1 MRGFLGL
8 MVVGVTLVSGAAHG
22 AELAWTGLTVR
33 VYDNAKVP
41 KRALRAA
48 LDTAAQALRPADVE
62 VTWVPCSTSSGGRC
76 TVPLGGGELMVRLV
90 RSAKGAPSDDD
101 ESLGSALVDPARGAG
116 VLATVYVDRVE
127 RLAQGTDGDLGILLG
142 RAMAHEIGHLLMGRP
157 AHARHGLMRPR
168 WTRAEVTR
176 NAAADWGFDPP
187 DLRAIRA
194 RMRMQGAAYAVP
206 RDESAAFTRAG
217 VNGISRSRAPV
228 ASNTALP
235 IAAATTVM
243 AVSPAPLAGADGWL
257 TSTASTT
264 GVREPTANVR

>member
-127 RLAQGTDGDLGILLG
+127 RLAHGTDGDLGTLLG

-176 NAAADWGFDPP
+176 NAAADWGFDAP

-194 RMRMQGAAYAVP
+194 RKRM
-206 RDESAAFTRAG
+206 
-217 VNGISRSRAPV
+217 
-228 ASNTALP
+228 
-235 IAAATTVM
+235 
-243 AVSPAPLAGADGWL
+243 
-257 TSTASTT
+257 
-264 GVREPTANVR
+264 

>member
-8 MVVGVTLVSGAAHG
+8 MVVGMTLVSGAAHG
-22 AELAWTGLTVR
+22 AELGWTGLTVR
-33 VYDNAKVP
+33 VYDNANVP
-41 KRALRAA
+41 KGALRAA
-48 LDTAAQALRPADVE
+48 LDTAAQTLRPADVE
-62 VTWVPCSTSSGGRC
+62 VAWVTCSVSSGGRC
-76 TVPLGGGELMVRLV
+76 TVPLGRGELMVRLV
-90 RSAKGAPSDDD
+90 RSVKSAPGTDD
-101 ESLGSALVDPARGAG
+101 ESLGTALVDPATGSG

-127 RLAQGTDGDLGILLG
+127 MLAHGTDSDLGMLLG
-142 RAMAHEIGHLLMGRP
+142 RAMAHEIGHLLMGRS

-168 WTRAEVTR
+168 WTRAEITR
-176 NAAADWGFDPP
+176 NVSGDWGFEAQDV
-187 DLRAIRA
+187 RAIRA
-194 RMRMQGAAYAVP
+194 RRGYAVAA
-206 RDESAAFTRAG
+206 DLVESAAFTRAG

-257 TSTASTT
+257 TSTASTA